1 MDEVKVTPEIR
12 QKAVDFLNSD
22 NRSTSAGIAILE
34 EANYKPHV
42 VAIFKDK
49 LGRKD
54 IPEKVVSEIR
64 LLIRY
69 HANPDGEIHK
79 DIQPEGGNTDEDITR
94 SVEIMAESDEYPDII
109 KKLISIL
116 SDGYKLRS
124 QLHTE
129 LKDVGEG
136 ADEESNQKRAAV
148 VTQID
153 NLSKRISILGEFF
166 DKFKKQ
172 EEFDSNE
179 LELLLNTPVDLFAK
193 NEEDTEEKETEFVL
207 AEGKADLKRQLGNWR
222 GKVSKAK
229 NQLLYQNDKKQ
240 DKENPMPEGPK
251 RIKIENRLARLEPE
265 VTQIETALAKL
276 S

>member
-1 MDEVKVTPEIR
+1 MDDVKVTPEIR

-22 NRSTSAGIAILE
+22 NRSTAAGIAILE

-54 IPEKVVSEIR
+54 IPEKVVTEIR

-69 HANPDGEIHK
+69 HANPDSEIHK
-79 DIQPEGGNTDEDITR
+79 DILPGDCTTDEDLTR
-94 SVEIMAESDEYPDII
+94 SVEIMSGSDEYPELI
-109 KKLISIL
+109 KKLILQL
-116 SDGYKLRS
+116 SEGYKLRS
-124 QLHTE
+124 SLHVA
-129 LKDVGEG
+129 LKEVGEG
-136 ADEESNQKRAAV
+136 ADEESNLKRAAV

-153 NLSKRISILGEFF
+153 NLSKRIATLGEFF
-166 DKFKKQ
+166 EKFKKQ

-193 NEEDTEEKETEFVL
+193 DSSDEEPEKEFVL
-207 AEGKADLKRQLGNWR
+207 AEGKENLKKQVSNWR
-222 GKVSKAK
+222 GKITKAK

-251 RIKIENRLARLEPE
+251 RIKIENRLAKMEPE
-265 VTQIETALAKL
+265 LLLIETALAKL

>member
-1 MDEVKVTPEIR
+1 MNEVKVTPEIR

-22 NRSTSAGIAILE
+22 NRSTAAGIAILK

-69 HANPDGEIHK
+69 HANPDAEIHQ
-79 DIQPEGGNTDEDITR
+79 DVSSENGNTEEDITR
-94 SVEIMAESDEYPDII
+94 SVEIMAGSDEYPEVI

-129 LKDVGEG
+129 LKSVGEG

-153 NLSKRISILGEFF
+153 NLSKQISILGEFF

-179 LELLLNTPVDLFAK
+179 LELLLNTPVDLNAASSDDDDK
-193 NEEDTEEKETEFVL
+193 NETEFVL
-207 AEGKADLKRQLGNWR
+207 AEGKEKLKKQLSNWR
-222 GKVSKAK
+222 GKVTKAK
-229 NQLLYQNDKKQ
+229 NQLLYQDDKKQ
-240 DKENPMPEGPK
+240 DTENPMPEGPK